1 MKSINLAHIKEDF
14 ENPILGFF
22 GEHRWLSNFWSA
34 KIILDEIEFPT
45 AEHAYV
51 YSKGFFSEEQLKTLL
66 AATAGQA
73 KRIGKSVEL
82 YDSFMD
88 NRIKIMTAITRRKY
102 SLDNP
107 ELRNK
112 LLATRYKDL
121 VELNT

>member
-66 AATAGQA
+66 ALLML
-73 KRIGKSVEL
+73 SVGML
-82 YDSFMD
+82 MGYDTFFRDKTVSDMG
-88 NRIKIMTAITRRKY
+88 N
-102 SLDNP
+102 
-107 ELRNK
+107 
-112 LLATRYKDL
+112 
-121 VELNT
+121 